1 MENLPNIT
9 EAELEIMKVLWEKNP
24 LSANEII
31 ASLPEEM
38 NWSDQTVK
46 TFLNRLL
53 KKHAL
58 THEKLGRSYLY
69 YPAVTYD
76 EYVKTENKSF
86 LHRVYDGAVG
96 MLFSKF
102 LEQEN
107 LSEREIEHLQSLL
120 ERKKVTQK
128 THKKSCS

>member
-1 MENLPNIT
+1 MKNVPNIT
-9 EAELEIMKVLWEKNP
+9 EAESEIMKVLWEKNP

-31 ASLPEEM
+31 ASLPEEV

-53 KKHAL
+53 KKHAVDY
-58 THEKLGRSYLY
+58 EKSGRSYLY
-69 YPAVTYD
+69 YPLVSHD
-76 EYVKTENKSF
+76 DYVKAENKSF

-102 LEQEN
+102 LEQEELTEKEIQN
-107 LSEREIEHLQSLL
+107 LEKILQKKKAIS
-120 ERKKVTQK
+120 RKK
-128 THKKSCS
+128 KS

>member
-1 MENLPNIT
+1 MKNVPNIT
-9 EAELEIMKVLWEKNP
+9 EAESEIMKVLWEKNP

-53 KKHAL
+53 KKHAVDF
-58 THEKLGRSYLY
+58 EKSGRSYLY
-69 YPAVTYD
+69 YPLVSYD
-76 EYVKTENKSF
+76 DYVKAENKSF

-102 LEQEN
+102 LEQEE
-107 LSEREIEHLQSLL
+107 LTEKEIQHLEKILQKKKAIS
-120 ERKKVTQK
+120 RKK
-128 THKKSCS
+128 KS

>member
-9 EAELEIMKVLWEKNP
+9 EAELEIMKVLWEENP

-53 KKHAL
+53 KKQAL

-76 EYVKTENKSF
+76 QYVKTENKSF
-86 LHRVYDGAVG
+86 LHRVYDGAVD

-102 LEQEN
+102 LEQEE
-107 LSEREIEHLQSLL
+107 LTEKEIQHLEKILKEKKAVS
-120 ERKKVTQK
+120 RKKES
-128 THKKSCS
+128 H